1 MHSAC
6 CSAQTTLNQFSKAN
20 RHQEITVHFD
30 KLSKTYLSFFFVF
43 LKMNLCSYL
52 PLVLSGWYITEVPK
66 CGLMVFD
73 EICEPF
79 KPLFVGCGVLRGYL
93 LDKILSFYSN
103 MDLIGSKNEKTKRP
117 PIRFQL
123 SLGFT
128 LCAKNTSTAYQIWS
142 SVSKKGQL
150 RVKTI
155 SLIWVVFSY

>member
-1 MHSAC
+1 MK
-6 CSAQTTLNQFSKAN
+6 LNSKSVDHKIWLENILEFFS
-20 RHQEITVHFD
+20 VF
-30 KLSKTYLSFFFVF
+30 F
-43 LKMNLCSYL
+43 LKINLCSYL
-52 PLVLSGWYITEVPK
+52 PRVFSGWYITEVPK

-79 KPLFVGCGVLRGYL
+79 KPLFVGCVVLRGYL

-128 LCAKNTSTAYQIWS
+128 LCAKNTSTAHQIWS
-142 SVSKKGQL
+142 SVSKKGQRGSQL
-150 RVKTI
+150 RGKTI